1 MITFFDSNLIY
12 RSEMGIS
19 EDDDNDALVWLLLD
33 TSVND
38 FTVFFFNLFIFFV
51 SKLKTKNNNTIFYR
65 FNEIDFLVEKI

>member
-1 MITFFDSNLIY
+1 
-12 RSEMGIS
+12 MGIS

>member
-1 MITFFDSNLIY
+1 
-12 RSEMGIS
+12 MGIS

-65 FNEIDFLVEKI
+65 FNGIDFLVEKI

>member
-38 FTVFFFNLFIFFV
+38 FTVFFLICLFFFV